1 MAIFVLSV
9 GGSTVV
15 PGGVPNVKFLRELRT
30 LLLRG
35 VKVGHQFVIVTGG
48 GGTCRTYQDALKQL
62 GGSRDDL
69 DWIGIHTTRFN
80 AQLLR
85 LALGKAAAKEITIAP
100 TDLPQKPKDKIMISG
115 GWKPGNSTDTK
126 AVQLAKRVGA
136 KLVINISNVDYL
148 YTKDPRKFKDAE
160 VIEETTWKA
169 YRKMIGTKWTPGM
182 NIPFDPIASKLADQS
197 KIDVLLLGP
206 DTKNLERALT
216 GNAFKGTVIHK

>member
-1 MAIFVLSV
+1 MAIFVMSV

-15 PGGVPNVKFLRELRT
+15 PGGVPNVKFLKDLRA

-35 VKVGHQFVIVTGG
+35 VKAGHQFVIVTGG

-80 AQLLR
+80 AELLR
-85 LALGKAAAKEITIAP
+85 LIFGKAAAKEITIAP
-100 TDLPQKPKDKIMISG
+100 NDLPQRPKDKIMISG
-115 GWKPGNSTDTK
+115 GWKPGASTDTK
-126 AVQLAKRVGA
+126 AVQLAGRVGA
-136 KLVINISNVDYL
+136 KLVINVSNVDYL
-148 YTKDPRKFKDAE
+148 YTKDPRKFKDAQ

-182 NIPFDPIASKLADQS
+182 NIPFDPVASKLADEG
-197 KIDVLLLGP
+197 KIDVLLVGP
-206 DTKNLERALT
+206 DTKNISKILSGE
-216 GNAFKGTVIHK
+216 AFKGTVIHQ